1 MKSELF
7 YSLQGDVQILTP
19 LPLSTERDQRRTSE
33 EVSKV
38 IFQNRTLDANLRT
51 HDTDSEFL
59 YSLQGDVQILTPPR
73 LSTERDQRKTSDSES
88 ESGSENEPLAGT
100 LDLGMML
107 VHTYVLVVESV
118 VILRKSQRL

>member
-1 MKSELF
+1 M
-7 YSLQGDVQILTP
+7 QILTP
-19 LPLSTERDQRRTSE
+19 LRLSTERDQRRTSE

-73 LSTERDQRKTSDSES
+73 LSTERDQRKTSDNASES
-88 ESGSENEPLAGT
+88 ESENEPLAGT